1 MSKFKI
7 KLLYNEK
14 EFFWT
19 KTGLLNFKLNLP
31 LAKLV
36 MVGARLTSNGL
47 IYLGNILSDVQLM
60 TFLLLSN
67 ISELSIRVKTKKK
80 NHHHHW
86 L

>member
-1 MSKFKI
+1 MPKFKI
-7 KLLYNEK
+7 KLLCNE
-14 EFFWT
+14 EELFWT

-36 MVGARLTSNGL
+36 MVGARLTSNAL
-47 IYLGNILSDVQLM
+47 IYLGNIPSDIQLM

-67 ISELSIRVKTKKK
+67 ISELSITVKTKNKIH
-80 NHHHHW
+80 NHRW